1 MSAWLGMA
9 LVLAALGLSFAGIAL
24 WQHLASPHPELPR
37 KLMHVL
43 MGLVASSFPWLFD
56 SAWPVLLLAG
66 TSMAAL
72 WLLRTGQAGTAD
84 MRGVLHAVSRVSWGE
99 MLFPLAVAT
108 VFVLAD
114 GNALLYSVPI
124 LILTLADALA
134 ALIGLRYGQMRFT
147 TLDGQKS
154 LEGSFAFFLVSF
166 LCVHIV
172 LLLFTDT
179 GRAESLLIGAILGL
193 LVMMFEA
200 VAWRGLD
207 NLFIPL
213 AAYALLKTY
222 LNLDAAALL
231 PQLGVVA
238 FLVLFV
244 IFWRRRSSLD
254 DSALIGAVLLAYTSW
269 VIGGLAWLT
278 VMLLT
283 FVTAS
288 VLALRQGI
296 VIQRHQHNL
305 TALLAIGGPGM
316 FWLLTCESAEDT
328 AAFFAFALSYGA
340 QLSMFGVSRIHT
352 GQAHIPPA
360 RLLPALAQGW
370 GVVALSWLLFIDSPA
385 TLAALALS
393 APLLGAA
400 VYAFYRWQPHL
411 DDCQLNAARWL
422 RQVSIALAV
431 SSLGWLGI
439 GLLET

>member
-99 MLFPLAVAT
+99 LLFPLAVAT

-213 AAYALLKTY
+213 ASYALLKAY
-222 LNLDAAALL
+222 LNLDAVALL
-231 PQLGVVA
+231 PQLGVVV

-244 IFWRRRSSLD
+244 TLWRRRSSFD
-254 DSALIGAVLLAYTSW
+254 DSALIGAVLLSYTVW

-278 VMLLT
+278 VMLLSFMSAT
-283 FVTAS
+283 
-288 VLALRQGI
+288 VLALRHVAG
-296 VIQRHQHNL
+296 IQRNLHNL
-305 TALLAIGGPGM
+305 PALLAICAPGV
-316 FWLLTCESAEDT
+316 FWLLIREPNEET
-328 AAFFAFALSYGA
+328 AAFFAFALSFGTHLA
-340 QLSMFGVSRIHT
+340 MFGVSRTHA
-352 GQAHIPPA
+352 GQTHLAWAH
-360 RLLPALAQGW
+360 LLPALFQGW
-370 GVVALSWLLFIDSPA
+370 SVVAICWLLFMPWQTALSTLLPA
-385 TLAALALS
+385 LPLLAAAT
-393 APLLGAA
+393 
-400 VYAFYRWQPHL
+400 YAFYRWQPNL
-411 DDCQLNAARWL
+411 IDCPRDSARWW
-422 RQVSIALAV
+422 RQATLAAV
-431 SSLGWLGI
+431 ASGAGWLWMQALG
-439 GLLET
+439 